1 MLRMGKNPKADQ
13 GDSENTMDSKAT
25 PQYADNN
32 RTPQYNATAT
42 PYQSQPSADPQPYR
56 ASASAETS
64 SSSSSSSSSPRAVTE
79 SESLAR
85 DIKEGTL
92 SGFVG
97 NGTVLTGEATFK
109 AMLRVDGHLSGRI
122 SSDTGTLI
130 VGNNG
135 QVDADIQVAV
145 AVIHGTINGDIV
157 ASQRLELGRA
167 ARVNGNIQT
176 PSLVIEQGAV
186 FEGSCRMAQ
195 LKTALDK
202 KQPEEKSDAKEK
214 TRDNGALATSAS
226 IVAENGAATAAP
238 ADFTSMS
245 EIAS

>member
-1 MLRMGKNPKADQ
+1 MGKNPKADQ

-25 PQYADNN
+25 PQY
-32 RTPQYNATAT
+32 NAS
-42 PYQSQPSADPQPYR
+42 PSYQSQPYAEPPQPYR
-56 ASASAETS
+56 PNTESNNT
-64 SSSSSSSSSPRAVTE
+64 SSSPRAVTE

-109 AMLRVDGHLSGRI
+109 AMLRVDGHLSGRV
-122 SSDTGTLI
+122 SSDSGTLI

-145 AVIHGTINGDIV
+145 AVIHGTVNGDIV

-167 ARVNGNIQT
+167 AKVNGNIQT
-176 PSLVIEQGAV
+176 PSLIIEQGAL
-186 FEGSCRMAQ
+186 FEGSCRMVQ
-195 LKTALDK
+195 VKNALDNK
-202 KQPEEKSDAKEK
+202 DREAKTSEDKPSYDSALTGSLPVQPA
-214 TRDNGALATSAS
+214 SA
-226 IVAENGAATAAP
+226 AEPPG
-238 ADFTSMS
+238 DFSSMS

>member
-25 PQYADNN
+25 PQYMDNN
-32 RTPQYNATAT
+32 RTPQYTAST
-42 PYQSQPSADPQPYR
+42 PYQSQPSAEPQTYR
-56 ASASAETS
+56 PAASTDTP
-64 SSSSSSSSSPRAVTE
+64 SSPRAVTE

-109 AMLRVDGHLSGRI
+109 AMLRVDGHLSGRV
-122 SSDTGTLI
+122 SSDSGTLVI
-130 VGNNG
+130 GTNG

-145 AVIHGTINGDIV
+145 AVIHGTVNGDII

-167 ARVNGNIQT
+167 AKVHGNIQT
-176 PSLVIEQGAV
+176 PSLIIEQGAL
-186 FEGSCRMAQ
+186 FEGTCRMAQ
-195 LKTALDK
+195 LKTALEK
-202 KQPEEKSDAKEK
+202 KPEEKPRVEEK
-214 TRDNGALATSAS
+214 ARDTSALAASKNSSSSVAAAESAS
-226 IVAENGAATAAP
+226 TTTTTPP

-245 EIAS
+245 SEIAS